1 MGSIDRYIFRTTLAS
16 FALVL
21 VSLTGVIWITQ
32 ALRGIDLMTSQGQT
46 IVTFLGITS
55 LVIPALVLI
64 IAPIALMIAISHT
77 LNKLA
82 TDSEI
87 IVMNAA
93 GFSPFRLFR
102 PFFFATCVVAA
113 VVAFIGAY
121 LAPDGMRRIKQWDA
135 EITADVL
142 TNILQPGRFAQLDQN
157 LTIRIR
163 ERLPGGVL
171 AGIFVDDRR
180 DPKER
185 ITIIADHGTVLKNES
200 GSYLVLEDGN
210 LERFEAGKRD
220 PALVAFGRYAFD
232 MSKFSN
238 RGRDVALGIR
248 ERYLWELF
256 SPAENDPVYKQ
267 LSGQFFAELHDRLM
281 SPLYPFAFAVLTFAF
296 LGTPRTTR
304 QSRNFSIGGS
314 IVAVFG
320 LRMAGF
326 ACSVMTVK
334 TPADGARP
342 VCDAVRRDRHR
353 AVDDRRR
360 RRGGTAGGADG
371 SHQQIQRPP
380 CAAVQTARHS
390 MSMMTNTLGRYFAG
404 RFLVSAVGV
413 FASIFVLL
421 VLVDYIEMVRKTS
434 GLASA
439 SAFTVAQTSLYRV
452 PQLLEKL
459 MPFCVL
465 IGAMTC
471 YLALS
476 RRLELV
482 VARAAGV
489 SAWQFISPAL
499 GSAIILGALATTAY
513 NPMSANLR
521 ELSKRME
528 AELFGSA
535 PGGGIQDAS
544 GFWLNQINSDGQSI
558 INAARSEQQGA
569 RLTGLTVFR
578 FDTDLQFKERI
589 EAREATLEE
598 GRWAFKSVRR
608 YSLDKP
614 PIDQESYYLTTTLTP
629 AQVRNSFSTPETVS
643 FWQLPGY
650 IRSSESSG
658 FATAGYRLQYHKL
671 IAQPF
676 LLAAMVML
684 AASVSLRFF
693 RMGGVQKMVLSGVG
707 AGFLLYVLSKVTEDL
722 SKAELM
728 HPIAAAWLP
737 VCVGGLTGFLAL
749 LYQED
754 G

>member
-1 MGSIDRYIFRTTLAS
+1 ML
-16 FALVL
+16 
-21 VSLTGVIWITQ
+21 
-32 ALRGIDLMTSQGQT
+32 
-46 IVTFLGITS
+46 
-55 LVIPALVLI
+55 
-64 IAPIALMIAISHT
+64 
-77 LNKLA
+77 
-82 TDSEI
+82 
-87 IVMNAA
+87 
-93 GFSPFRLFR
+93 
-102 PFFFATCVVAA
+102 
-113 VVAFIGAY
+113 
-121 LAPDGMRRIKQWDA
+121 
-135 EITADVL
+135 
-142 TNILQPGRFAQLDQN
+142 
-157 LTIRIR
+157 
-163 ERLPGGVL
+163 
-171 AGIFVDDRR
+171 
-180 DPKER
+180 
-185 ITIIADHGTVLKNES
+185 
-200 GSYLVLEDGN
+200 
-210 LERFEAGKRD
+210 
-220 PALVAFGRYAFD
+220 
-232 MSKFSN
+232 
-238 RGRDVALGIR
+238 
-248 ERYLWELF
+248 
-256 SPAENDPVYKQ
+256 
-267 LSGQFFAELHDRLM
+267 
-281 SPLYPFAFAVLTFAF
+281 
-296 LGTPRTTR
+296 
-304 QSRNFSIGGS
+304 
-314 IVAVFG
+314 
-320 LRMAGF
+320 
-326 ACSVMTVK
+326 
-334 TPADGARP
+334 
-342 VCDAVRRDRHR
+342 
-353 AVDDRRR
+353 
-360 RRGGTAGGADG
+360 
-371 SHQQIQRPP
+371 
-380 CAAVQTARHS
+380 
-390 MSMMTNTLGRYFAG
+390 TNTLGRYFAG
-404 RFLVSAVGV
+404 RFIGASFAVFMGIFMLV
-413 FASIFVLL
+413 VLI
-421 VLVDYIEMVRKTS
+421 DYIDMARKMS
-434 GLASA
+434 GVPAA
-439 SAFTVAQTSLYRV
+439 SAFATAQASLFRV
-452 PQLLEKL
+452 PQLLEIL

-499 GSAIILGALATTAY
+499 ASAIILGAVATTAY

-535 PGGGIQDAS
+535 PGGGIQDAA
-544 GFWLNQINSDGQSI
+544 GFWLNQINSDGQTI
-558 INAARSEQQGA
+558 INAARSEQQGV

-589 EAREATLEE
+589 EAREAALEE

-608 YSLDKP
+608 FSLDKP
-614 PIDQESYYLTTTLTP
+614 PIDQDTYYLTTTLTP

-658 FATAGYRLQYHKL
+658 FATAGYRLQYQKL